1 MYMPHFRAKK
11 SGLPVLNKAQID
23 DIAERLIKD
32 FFPRATEV
40 PTAIDV
46 DGLAQNYL
54 GLYQDFQYLSHNG
67 VYLGMT
73 IFRDTNEVPVYD
85 PETRRAEFISA
96 RARTIIIDN
105 GLLDNRQ
112 EQRYRFTVGHE
123 AAHAIL
129 HSGYFSC
136 TAERKGGEPIIQCR
150 KDKSVFSSGR
160 KTVWTD
166 SDWMEW
172 QANNLSSALLMPRC
186 MVHKLTDG
194 MNAKSS
200 AFQSAACMRA
210 VSNTFNVSLQAAEIR
225 LKDLGIMGD
234 FKKSDIDYELDFL
247 PRIV

>member
-1 MYMPHFRAKK
+1 MYTPYFRVKRN
-11 SGLPVLNKAQID
+11 GLPVLGKDEID
-23 DIAERLIKD
+23 DIGERLIKD

-40 PTAIDV
+40 PTAIGIDSF
-46 DGLAQNYL
+46 AQNYL

-73 IFRDTNEVPVYD
+73 VFRDSNEVPVYD
-85 PETRRAEFISA
+85 PETRRAEFITA

-105 GLLDNRQ
+105 VLLDNRQ

-129 HSGYFSC
+129 HSGYFRC
-136 TAERKGGEPIIQCR
+136 TSERTGGEPIIQCR

-172 QANNLSSALLMPRC
+172 QANNLSSSLLMPRS

-194 MNAKSS
+194 MDAKSS
-200 AFQSAACMRA
+200 AFQSATCMRV

-225 LKDLGIMGD
+225 LKDLGILGD